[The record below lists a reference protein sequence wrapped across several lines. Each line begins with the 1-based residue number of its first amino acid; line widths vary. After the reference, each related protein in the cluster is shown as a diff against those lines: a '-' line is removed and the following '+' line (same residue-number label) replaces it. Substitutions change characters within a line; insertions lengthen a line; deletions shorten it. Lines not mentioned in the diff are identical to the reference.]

1 PNAPSSSASTASH
14 DQTGRPGQTPGPC
27 FQGCFK
33 SDVTAVLALRL
44 RLGFDERVALGTGV
58 NDPLTDENERDN
70 REGRNGEAA
79 PAEGSGQIVVDY
91 AVEDD

>member
-1 PNAPSSSASTASH
+1 MTLSFKCAAE
-14 DQTGRPGQTPGPC
+14 GRGLLFHVLLEAALFP